1 MEFPYR
7 QKIRPTE
14 QIGLSKKVR
23 ELIANI
29 WNRFTQEKTSKKS
42 VLLIITLDVY
52 IFLMSKKRMTIL
64 TTTHLMAN

>member
-7 QKIRPTE
+7 QKIRSTE

-64 TTTHLMAN
+64 TTIHLMAN